1 MRDAVDSIYSRYCDN
16 FSVSPR
22 KSLEI
27 SSFVVIRGEELLCYF
42 LGENSWCT
50 LRKIP
55 SEYGKLQHL
64 FPCKG
69 DLYSTARPKS
79 VIVSYNPHTNS
90 WTRLTN
96 IGEDTYLLKIYVGN
110 DESYAL
116 LSDVCTS
123 CIDSHI
129 RSLENDLCDR
139 AHSTFISKYKPEP
152 QSWQKILSLHLFYH
166 FVRRDF
172 CIVAS
177 EHFIYFIGGLV
188 CVNMLK
194 KYLSDVDRY
203 DLSKHQWKKVA
214 DIRIAKRRAIIKPI
228 MPYGSMIWTSCSQEN
243 LLKVL
248 RLQKRVA
255 RIILDAKRTTP
266 SVALFNSLK
275 WIPFY
280 AESYVIDAL

>member
-1 MRDAVDSIYSRYCDN
+1 MANDLVKENEGCMDLVRDAVDSIYSRYCDN

-55 SEYGKLQHL
+55 SEYGELQHL

-90 WTRLTN
+90 WTRLPN

-116 LSDVCTS
+116 PSDVCTS

-139 AHSTFISKYKPEP
+139 AHSTFISKYKPES
-152 QSWQKILSLHLFYH
+152 QSWQKILSLDLFYH

-177 EHFIYFIGGLV
+177 EHSIYFIGGLV
-188 CVNMLK
+188 CLNMRK

-214 DIRIAKRRAIIKPI
+214 DIRFARRRAVNET
-228 MPYGSMIWTSCSQEN
+228 YTTLRSLN
-243 LLKVL
+243 L
-248 RLQKRVA
+248 
-255 RIILDAKRTTP
+255 
-266 SVALFNSLK
+266 
-275 WIPFY
+275 
-280 AESYVIDAL
+280 